1 MLMKLNKFATYG
13 VWNPPP
19 RRKPS
24 TLPVKLAAIVRQL
37 GASVKHARS
46 SVGALDRIARSI
58 AARRPHPPKRPPPGT
73 GRGAAKKRKK
83 P

>member
-19 RRKPS
+19 RRKQS
-24 TLPVKLAAIVRQL
+24 TLPVQLAAIVRQL
-37 GASVKHARS
+37 GASVKQSRS
-46 SVGALDRIARSI
+46 GVAALDRIARSI
-58 AARRPHPPKRPPPGT
+58 AARRPRPPKRHPPGT